1 VSYKKNEMTQQYGI
15 SSIESKLS
23 VNESHAEE
31 IRVRGFTVIRDVIE
45 EGKLH
50 IIRTQ
55 LDLRYQEQ
63 EDEFGEENMRL
74 INELDMLRTPLLYDD
89 IFLDLIRNQQVLNIV
104 KSILGQ
110 EILLHLQNGIINRPN
125 KEHHQ
130 SSWHRDLPYQ
140 EYTISKP
147 LGISVFYCIDR
158 FTSETGATILLPYS
172 HKEIKISSLDFVKS
186 NQVQISANAGDV
198 LIFDSMVYH
207 KAGYNSSKNIR
218 RGINNVFVAPLLK
231 QQINLPKML
240 NGKFSDNETLSGL
253 LGYKYDVAESVLDY
267 RTKRL
272 ERIRTQNE

>member
-1 VSYKKNEMTQQYGI
+1 
-15 SSIESKLS
+15 
-23 VNESHAEE
+23 
-31 IRVRGFTVIRDVIE
+31 
-45 EGKLH
+45 
-50 IIRTQ
+50 
-55 LDLRYQEQ
+55 
-63 EDEFGEENMRL
+63 MRL

-158 FTSETGATILLPYS
+158 FTSETGSTILLPYS